1 MGWASQSSA
10 TSSDATGSVGG
21 GRRRPDTKVPQWPGQ
36 RTAEPASLE
45 ADDKPDQG
53 PQESPGHTGGPR
65 GRSGSAP
72 EADTA
77 AAAGEQGTAGRLRD
91 GGRQRPTEPPR
102 WQESRAPQTRG
113 CGCRNEQVRSG
124 GGPRACLFMKRRGE
138 RRTAPPAVASR
149 AAATGRRPAGGKGT
163 LRNPERSLAQAAGI
177 PGSSPFLWTGLAHR
191 DGTGRSAWGDHHI
204 SVTHSRLP
212 LPCHP
217 DLSYASWSPQLLL
230 VPKHRL
236 AEHPGLASPAPNPPG
251 ARLCSFPPLPIQGPR
266 DAVSGR
272 VRIQSQ
278 RCQRKLWAVPLPG
291 K

>member
-1 MGWASQSSA
+1 MQKRAG
-10 TSSDATGSVGG
+10 
-21 GRRRPDTKVPQWPGQ
+21 
-36 RTAEPASLE
+36 E
-45 ADDKPDQG
+45 A
-53 PQESPGHTGGPR
+53 R
-65 GRSGSAP
+65 GRPAAP
-72 EADTA
+72 
-77 AAAGEQGTAGRLRD
+77 GR
-91 GGRQRPTEPPR
+91 
-102 WQESRAPQTRG
+102 
-113 CGCRNEQVRSG
+113 
-124 GGPRACLFMKRRGE
+124 GPRACLFMKRRGE

-177 PGSSPFLWTGLAHR
+177 PGSSPFLPTGLAHR

-251 ARLCSFPPLPIQGPR
+251 ARLCSFPPLPVQGPR

>member
-1 MGWASQSSA
+1 MQKRAGE
-10 TSSDATGSVGG
+10 V
-21 GRRRPDTKVPQWPGQ
+21 
-36 RTAEPASLE
+36 
-45 ADDKPDQG
+45 
-53 PQESPGHTGGPR
+53 R
-65 GRSGSAP
+65 GRPAAP
-72 EADTA
+72 
-77 AAAGEQGTAGRLRD
+77 GR
-91 GGRQRPTEPPR
+91 
-102 WQESRAPQTRG
+102 
-113 CGCRNEQVRSG
+113 
-124 GGPRACLFMKRRGE
+124 GPRACLFMKRRGE

-177 PGSSPFLWTGLAHR
+177 PGSSPFLSTGLAHR

-251 ARLCSFPPLPIQGPR
+251 TRLCSFPPLPVQGPR
-266 DAVSGR
+266 DAVSGESESSPR
-272 VRIQSQ
+272 GASENSGQSCSQ
-278 RCQRKLWAVPLPG
+278 ENESLSLGHRDRLEAEEAVTVTAELPASLAR
-291 K
+291 